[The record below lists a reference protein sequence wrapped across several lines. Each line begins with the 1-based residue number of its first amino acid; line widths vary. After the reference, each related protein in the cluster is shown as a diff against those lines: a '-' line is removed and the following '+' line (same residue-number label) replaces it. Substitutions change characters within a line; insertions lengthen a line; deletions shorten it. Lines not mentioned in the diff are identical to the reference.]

1 MIAPVDP
8 QIGLPNAAN
17 SGRRRHRNGGR
28 GMISSAFEVGE

>member
-1 MIAPVDP
+1 MIALVDP

-28 GMISSAFEVGE
+28 GHGIFGVEVGG